1 MRFHNLLVLLF
12 VIAKAFPSDPVT
24 LNKSD
29 IYSATVS
36 CYSGLLVRENSQ
48 VSLYDGQTRIGI
60 AMALKSMRNFNVQF
74 DVTTGPHPRL
84 KFIANGSCEP
94 NISTTANLSL
104 HFPRQQNHVNITVR
118 DTLDSPIVIRGTVG
132 CSHGPIYLNSSIELS
147 ETCFLPNYS
156 PRIERTLSPV
166 PVEGSKPPVATYTF
180 YIPRRHET
188 ALRNV
193 INVPPYCYITFT
205 HVCHTNET
213 ALARVELMKF
223 YIVPANSC
231 PESCNTTSKLY
242 GRILTGFDFTDHVNA
257 YSIEPP
263 PVNCLPSDSIGR
275 YFFYDPLPHCAHTLL

>member
-213 ALARVELMKF
+213 ALARVELVNDQFFVKHLEIETLPMEYQLYECAKF
-223 YIVPANSC
+223 GRLRKPKPQSDFFENG
-231 PESCNTTSKLY
+231 EKLLLKTTGKLNE
-242 GRILTGFDFTDHVNA
+242 TDV
-257 YSIEPP
+257 
-263 PVNCLPSDSIGR
+263 
-275 YFFYDPLPHCAHTLL
+275 